1 MKTKPSHYVL
11 AAEILTIIFLHAAKI
26 RKTEKYPEVTAYTP
40 IIKAMILHKP
50 GIENKT
56 GMAYMPM
63 NLIK

>member
-26 RKTEKYPEVTAYTP
+26 RKTEKYPDATSYAP
-40 IIKAMILHKP
+40 IIKAMILHQP

-56 GMAYMPM
+56 GTVYMPM

>member
-11 AAEILTIIFLHAAKI
+11 AAEVLTIILLHAAKI
-26 RKTEKYPEVTAYTP
+26 RKTEKHPDDTAYVP
-40 IIKAMILHKP
+40 VIKTMILHKP

-56 GMAYMPM
+56 GVEFMLM